1 VHTFNPSTWEAERGR
16 SEFKASLVYRG
27 SSRAARTTQRNPA
40 LKNQEKK
47 VLHVPQL
54 CKPKDRASWPGVTL
68 LHHRDTN
75 TTGPWLGRG
84 CLVEMRLDIA
94 KWPLVVIAPISFFL
108 SPLLLK
114 VKSTDVDVIE
124 SL

>member
-1 VHTFNPSTWEAERGR
+1 M
-16 SEFKASLVYRG
+16 
-27 SSRAARTTQRNPA
+27 
-40 LKNQEKK
+40 
-47 VLHVPQL
+47 
-54 CKPKDRASWPGVTL
+54 
-68 LHHRDTN
+68 
-75 TTGPWLGRG
+75 
-84 CLVEMRLDIA
+84 VEMRLDIA